1 MDFTIVELEDKRE
14 VSYDEG
20 QSLADKYVIK
30 FYEVSSISGQNI
42 DELFYNTTYYIA
54 KKNRFKWWKLWY

>member
-20 QSLADKYVIK
+20 QSLADKYGIK
-30 FYEVSSISGQNI
+30 FYEVSFITGQNI

-54 KKNRFKWWKLWY
+54 KKNRFK

>member
-54 KKNRFKWWKLWY
+54 KKNRFK

>member
-42 DELFYNTTYYIA
+42 DELLYNTTYYID
-54 KKNRFKWWKLWY
+54 KKNRFK

>member
-42 DELFYNTTYYIA
+42 DELFCDAAYGVA
-54 KKNRFKWWKLWY
+54 KKNRFK